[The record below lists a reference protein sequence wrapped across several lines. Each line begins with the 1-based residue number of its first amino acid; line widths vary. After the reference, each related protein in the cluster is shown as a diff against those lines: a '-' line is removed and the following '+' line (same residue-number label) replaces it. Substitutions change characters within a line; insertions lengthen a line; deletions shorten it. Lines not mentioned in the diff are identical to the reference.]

1 MNWIGRLSGMA
12 GAALLASAL
21 GLAAAQVRPQDD
33 ADEDRAVIAYQRGDY
48 ATSAPIFRR
57 LAQNNATPNAYFN
70 WGMSLLNGY
79 GVPKDVPGAARYFK
93 MCVDKGDT
101 NCMNELGLLYATG
114 QGVSFDEFRAEE
126 LFTWAANRGHGLA
139 RQNLADLRKMRSDY
153 NSQAAANSQQKQREQ
168 RRAND
173 QYARGEYIRKCGYI
187 SEADWY
193 AQGKPIC
200 WKN

>member
-1 MNWIGRLSGMA
+1 MAWIRRACGVVSV
-12 GAALLASAL
+12 ALLASAL
-21 GLAAAQVRPQDD
+21 GLATAQVRPQDD
-33 ADEDRAVIAYQRGDY
+33 ADEDRAVIAYGRGDY

-70 WGMSLLNGY
+70 WGMTLLNGY
-79 GVPKDVPGAARYFK
+79 GVPKDVAGAARYFK

-126 LFTWAANRGHGLA
+126 LFTWASQRGHALA
-139 RQNLADLRKMRSDY
+139 TKNLADLRKMRTDY
-153 NSQAAANSQQKQREQ
+153 NSQSAANSQQAQRQKQLDAER
-168 RRAND
+168 
-173 QYARGEYIRKCGYI
+173 YARAEYIRKCGYI
-187 SEADWY
+187 SESDWY
-193 AQGKPIC
+193 AQGKPAC